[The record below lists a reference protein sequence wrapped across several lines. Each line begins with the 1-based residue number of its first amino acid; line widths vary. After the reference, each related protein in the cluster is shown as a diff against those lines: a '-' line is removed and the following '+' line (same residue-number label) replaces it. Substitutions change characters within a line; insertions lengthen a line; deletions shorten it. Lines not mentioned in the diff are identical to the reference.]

1 MRNDQIEAVSLVRQ
15 RLIKITQQKNEQ
27 SNNLCILT
35 DNQQEEKQI
44 FLKLEELTKQ
54 EAQCYADYAKV
65 YE

>member
-1 MRNDQIEAVSLVRQ
+1 MRNDQIEAVTLVRQ
-15 RLIKITQQKNEQ
+15 RLIKITRQKNEQ

-35 DNQQEEKQI
+35 DNQQEERQI